1 MKEARRENSNYEAA
15 KQSTLDSYRR
25 LSDAQGRVFYNHA
38 LDFEEAGT
46 VSTFLDKFLE
56 VTMRQMGAFDE
67 EDEADDDDKPILEE
81 PPEPRLSHA
90 EQVKLAIENLPPPP
104 PPSEYPLRVIVEQ
117 EEGAENEITGKVEDA
132 PEEEPAPEPPTGVEA
147 TDRFRAKFE
156 ESLFQ
161 QLTAKG
167 IDEGTARARAKEKAA
182 ALPARV
188 AKPPPVAP
196 AKGEARAWRASGLE
210 VRSTPADAYRDK
222 YRSDDVEALRR
233 DLDASL
239 D

>member
-1 MKEARRENSNYEAA
+1 
-15 KQSTLDSYRR
+15 
-25 LSDAQGRVFYNHA
+25 
-38 LDFEEAGT
+38 
-46 VSTFLDKFLE
+46 
-56 VTMRQMGAFDE
+56 MRQMGAFDE

-117 EEGAENEITGKVEDA
+117 EEGAENEITGKVEE

-161 QLTAKG
+161 QLVEKG
-167 IDEGTARARAKEKAA
+167 LDEETARKRAKEKAA

-188 AKPPPVAP
+188 EKPTAPQAPVP
-196 AKGEARAWRASGLE
+196 GEARAWRASGLE

-233 DLDASL
+233 DLEATM
-239 D
+239 

>member
-1 MKEARRENSNYEAA
+1 MD
-15 KQSTLDSYRR
+15 Q
-25 LSDAQGRVFYNHA
+25 
-38 LDFEEAGT
+38 
-46 VSTFLDKFLE
+46 FLE
-56 VTMRQMGAFDE
+56 VTLRQLLPDDE
-67 EDEADDDDKPILEE
+67 EEADDDKPILEE

-117 EEGAENEITGKVEDA
+117 EEGAENEITGKVEEA

-161 QLTAKG
+161 QLTEKG
-167 IDEGTARARAKEKAA
+167 IDEETARARAKEKAA

-188 AKPPPVAP
+188 AKPRRPSDG
-196 AKGEARAWRASGLE
+196 AKGEARKWRASGLE
-210 VRSTPADAYRDK
+210 VRSTPASGCGPSRSVTSTVRHRRDQMLDFHAGTAQNTVG
-222 YRSDDVEALRR
+222 RRRGARR
-233 DLDASL
+233 DLGASL

>member
-1 MKEARRENSNYEAA
+1 M
-15 KQSTLDSYRR
+15 
-25 LSDAQGRVFYNHA
+25 
-38 LDFEEAGT
+38 
-46 VSTFLDKFLE
+46 
-56 VTMRQMGAFDE
+56 
-67 EDEADDDDKPILEE
+67 
-81 PPEPRLSHA
+81 
-90 EQVKLAIENLPPPP
+90 
-104 PPSEYPLRVIVEQ
+104 RVIVEQ
-117 EEGAENEITGKVEDA
+117 EEGAENEIAGKVEEA
-132 PEEEPAPEPPTGVEA
+132 PEEEPTPEPPAGVEA

-161 QLTAKG
+161 QLTEKG
-167 IDEGTARARAKEKAA
+167 IDEETARARAKEKAA

-196 AKGEARAWRASGLE
+196 EKGEARRWRASGLE
-210 VRSTPADAYRDK
+210 VRSTPADAYRYK

>member
-1 MKEARRENSNYEAA
+1 MD
-15 KQSTLDSYRR
+15 Q
-25 LSDAQGRVFYNHA
+25 
-38 LDFEEAGT
+38 
-46 VSTFLDKFLE
+46 FLE
-56 VTMRQMGAFDE
+56 VTLRQLLPDDE
-67 EDEADDDDKPILEE
+67 EEADDDKPILEE

-104 PPSEYPLRVIVEQ
+104 PPSEYPLRVVVEQ
-117 EEGAENEITGKVEDA
+117 EEGAENEITGKVEE
-132 PEEEPAPEPPTGVEA
+132 PEEEPAPDPPTGVEA

-161 QLTAKG
+161 QLIEKG
-167 IDEGTARARAKEKAA
+167 IDEDTARARAKEKAA

-196 AKGEARAWRASGLE
+196 EKGEARQWRASGLE